1 MNSFR
6 IRCTTCST
14 KLKVKDASLV
24 GHILSCPKC
33 GSMVQVP
40 DPAGPDPDNMLV
52 RETSDSTTQRAP
64 SASTK
69 RPSAPPPIKF
79 SESGS
84 LFGEAAAMLSE
95 PETSLEDSSQAAGE
109 SQSKPKADSPP
120 PESATSP
127 APKLKTPSEKTP
139 EPSAEISSSE
149 PAESGE
155 SVLPLPESDQSPA
168 KSSRKVAAAA
178 VTAMVPPVPETAA
191 EGSASPPEQSTPSQ
205 PIANEPAPIQPQAFA
220 AEAGMGVW
228 RIAAISGGVAAVA
241 SILVVVTLQAFMAG
255 GSGQQVAR
263 NQDQVQPPSQPTV
276 VESPDVPAQPNPP
289 STTEADPP
297 GEPSRKVPPPE
308 SDPAPEESTENE
320 PAKSE
325 PIPSEEPEVESQ
337 TAEQPATGQQDNPFL
352 FDSPAEPA
360 ANQTAED
367 PATEQPA
374 SEPQADADQESSPS
388 MKFREDPLYDV
399 FGESFPVFDNEMLEA
414 TASLPDLEP
423 EAPLDAAGDQ
433 DQTTKMLPPI
443 DVESRLADPVA
454 AINFER
460 IPLINFVRFVSR
472 MTNMPISVS
481 PEALDQADISTSTPV
496 TVKLKGTS
504 VEKML
509 ASALIPH
516 GLAVR
521 TTTRGVRVDI
531 PQTLNGQPR
540 TTRLACD
547 DLVSNDKELAD
558 LAYLLVNLVEP
569 GSWKV
574 AGGEGQYRLEE
585 KTIIVSQHES
595 ALFSSILFLERLRVA
610 RGLTPRSSY
619 AKRLFTLDTRHQ
631 QLAPKLKQ
639 NIAAQFVVPT
649 PIDQLVEHLER
660 QASVSILCDWESLA
674 TDGVSP
680 ESLASLSALQV
691 PLEKALDDLCAEINV
706 RWRPTSGGAIQLM
719 GSQDYAQLPFLEFYP
734 ADKFAQNRPA
744 AAALIKRAET
754 KLEDL
759 PRHKAG
765 RILYDPKSG
774 HFLARLTAGDHQR
787 LVKFLQSQMP

>member
-1 MNSFR
+1 M
-6 IRCTTCST
+6 
-14 KLKVKDASLV
+14 

-52 RETSDSTTQRAP
+52 RDSSDSTTQRAP
-64 SASTK
+64 SGSPK
-69 RPSAPPPIKF
+69 RSAAPPPIKF

-95 PETSLEDSSQAAGE
+95 PETSLEASSSETQ
-109 SQSKPKADSPP
+109 SQPKLDSPP
-120 PESATSP
+120 PEPATTP
-127 APKLKTPSEKTP
+127 APKLKKPTESSPETPPKPSSEK
-139 EPSAEISSSE
+139 SSSE
-149 PAESGE
+149 PAESDAAI
-155 SVLPLPESDQSPA
+155 LPLPETDQTPSEQTPA
-168 KSSRKVAAAA
+168 KSSRKAAAA
-178 VTAMVPPVPETAA
+178 AMAAVVPPVPEAAA
-191 EGSASPPEQSTPSQ
+191 EGPAGPPEQATPSQ
-205 PIANEPAPIQPQAFA
+205 PLPADPAPIQPQVFA
-220 AEAGMGVW
+220 SEAGMGVW

-241 SILVVVTLQAFMAG
+241 SVLVVVTLQAFLGG
-255 GSGQQVAR
+255 GSGNQVAS
-263 NQDQVQPPSQPTV
+263 NQDQAQQQSQPSV
-276 VESPDVPAQPNPP
+276 VDTPDETAQSDQPMA
-289 STTEADPP
+289 TEADPP
-297 GEPSRKVPPPE
+297 VQPS
-308 SDPAPEESTENE
+308 PEESTARDESTEESAELESPESEALASNE
-320 PAKSE
+320 PEAE
-325 PIPSEEPEVESQ
+325 APP
-337 TAEQPATGQQDNPFL
+337 TEQPTTDRQDNPFL
-352 FDSPAEPA
+352 FDPPTEPA
-360 ANQTAED
+360 TDQVAGQPAAED
-367 PATEQPA
+367 AAPEAE
-374 SEPQADADQESSPS
+374 ADAAQASSPS

-414 TASLPDLEP
+414 TASLPDLDADEP
-423 EAPLDAAGDQ
+423 LEAAGDR

-443 DVESRLADPVA
+443 DVESRLADPIA
-454 AINFER
+454 AINFEQ

-472 MTNMPISVS
+472 MTNMPISLN
-481 PEALDQADISTSTPV
+481 PEALDQADVSPSTPIS
-496 TVKLKGTS
+496 VKLQNAS

-516 GLAVR
+516 GLGIR
-521 TTTRGVRVDI
+521 TTTRGVRIDI

-569 GSWKV
+569 GSWKT
-574 AGGEGQYRLEE
+574 AGGEGQYRLEG

-595 ALFSSILFLERLRVA
+595 ALFASILFLERLRVA
-610 RGLTPRSSY
+610 RGLSPRSNY

-631 QLAPKLKQ
+631 QLAPKLQQ

-691 PLEKALDDLCAEINV
+691 PLEKALDDLCAELTV
-706 RWRPTSGGAIQLM
+706 TWRPTSGGAIQLM

-734 ADKFAQNRPA
+734 AEKFAQDRPA

-774 HFLARLTAGDHQR
+774 HFLARLTAADHQK
-787 LVKFLQSQMP
+787 LVKFLQSQLP